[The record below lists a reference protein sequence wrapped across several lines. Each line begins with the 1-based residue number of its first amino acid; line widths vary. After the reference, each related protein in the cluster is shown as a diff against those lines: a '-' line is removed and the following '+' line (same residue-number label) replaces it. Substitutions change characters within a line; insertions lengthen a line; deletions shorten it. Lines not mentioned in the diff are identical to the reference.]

1 MVESSENNS
10 KYGGLSRRDFEI
22 RKKMAAK
29 FGRQVSHL
37 QPPAASEL
45 KVDADLLYKKASLP
59 LTTSLKTV

>member
-29 FGRQVSHL
+29 FGRQVTHL
-37 QPPAASEL
+37 
-45 KVDADLLYKKASLP
+45 
-59 LTTSLKTV
+59 